1 VRSAVAGGAVG
12 AAVMLALSVLLGV

>member
-1 VRSAVAGGAVG
+1 VHSAVAGGTIG